1 MTLLLQALDLERLT
15 TVFTS
20 DPMLPLT
27 HPYAALLVSHLAP
40 ANLEASL
47 KERVYTCRSQAL
59 QSIHGAD
66 VPAVLTPLAEH
77 LLLLMEGIYQE
88 TPVITEVLN
97 TAALKAHSAIARAL
111 AGDGVVST
119 KHIRNMGNSL
129 DDLNLTPI
137 ERRLFDVMLLTLTMN
152 GHLQAYNIGMALSL
166 IHI

>member
-1 MTLLLQALDLERLT
+1 
-15 TVFTS
+15 
-20 DPMLPLT
+20 
-27 HPYAALLVSHLAP
+27 LLVSHLAP

-111 AGDGVVST
+111 AGEGVV
-119 KHIRNMGNSL
+119 
-129 DDLNLTPI
+129 
-137 ERRLFDVMLLTLTMN
+137 
-152 GHLQAYNIGMALSL
+152 
-166 IHI
+166 